1 MRRAIIL
8 KILSKGISGRKAA
21 YAFLCTWS
29 SQIEVRAEELINT
42 GVVTRD
48 SSLYAAASKEAT
60 CIGDIAEGTRVE
72 IISVLS
78 QFVIIRRGDIYAYL
92 PYTDVQIET
101 EYEKQLG
108 HPKLYVSQYDILETE
123 GKVYEKAVD
132 IMIQSYLKVPEKI
145 RNVFENEGFRI
156 KMTEW
161 DVTEEAYA
169 PYGGY
174 HGVGEVK
181 AVFDCER
188 KMLYINDEW
197 PWEIV
202 HEMGHFVNDYLGM
215 YSSLQ
220 ENKEIYLTESEKL
233 SYYAESNDRE
243 FLAEAFRLYITEPAL
258 LHLVSL
264 RVYRMVDN
272 IVSLYF

>member
-1 MRRAIIL
+1 MSIRFWRIL
-8 KILSKGISGRKAA
+8 FFVFIAFNGIR
-21 YAFLCTWS
+21 
-29 SQIEVRAEELINT
+29 IEARAEELINA

-60 CIGDIAEGTRVE
+60 CIGNVAEGTRVE

-92 PYTDVQIET
+92 PFPDVQIET
-101 EYEKQLG
+101 EYEKQLR
-108 HPKLYVSQYDILETE
+108 HQKLYVSQYHILETE
-123 GKVYEKAVD
+123 GKVYEKAAD

-161 DVTEEAYA
+161 DVTEEAYD

-181 AVFDCER
+181 AVFDYER

-220 ENKEIYLTESEKL
+220 ENKEIYSTESEKL

-243 FLAEAFRLYITEPAL
+243 FFAEAFRLYVLEPQLLQVISPKTYVMMREAL
-258 LHLVSL
+258 LSNSFIDYH
-264 RVYRMVDN
+264 
-272 IVSLYF
+272 I